1 MLREYARTRWPKV
14 EKGVVESSMC
24 EVPYA
29 STMQKHGSAGRRQ
42 LNLRRKCAMIMFQP
56 YSGIWDW
63 ICKALGVCN

>member
-1 MLREYARTRWPKV
+1 
-14 EKGVVESSMC
+14 MC

-56 YSGIWDW
+56 CSGIWDW